1 MLKKLVRVGRIRAHY
16 VDANS
21 DAKNS
26 ILLLHGLG
34 GSVESWENNI
44 GSLSRRLHVIALDLP
59 GFGLSDKPRI
69 DYTIRFYYNFV
80 AKFVESLKIAP
91 LAVCGSSLGGHVAA
105 ELALHRP
112 DLVSRLVLVCPPGAL
127 PKSFKGT
134 PALWRYSRVLKAT
147 SVKETKEALSS
158 VDNKSIDD
166 AYAKAAFA
174 KMSMPGARDA
184 FLSALAGSA
193 KALRL
198 NDRLNKLKMPVLV
211 LWGKD
216 DIMIPVQYAEPFIRM
231 KKSRVVLLENCG
243 HRVHRDRPELFN
255 NLVAGFA
262 LEH

>member
-1 MLKKLVRVGRIRAHY
+1 MLGKFVKIGRIRAHY
-16 VDANS
+16 VEANS
-21 DAKNS
+21 RAKKA
-26 ILLLHGLG
+26 ILLVHGLG
-34 GSVESWENNI
+34 GSVDSWENNI
-44 GSLSRRLHVIALDLP
+44 GPLSKQLHVIALDLP
-59 GFGLSDKPRI
+59 GFGLSDKPKI
-69 DYTIRFYYNFV
+69 DYSIRFYYGFV
-80 AKFVESLKIAP
+80 ARFIESLGIAP

-112 DLVSRLVLVCPPGAL
+112 DLVSRIVLVCPPGAL

-134 PALWRYSRVLKAT
+134 PALWRYSQVLKAK

-158 VDNKSIDD
+158 VDNKPVDD
-166 AYAKAAFA
+166 AYAKAAFE

-193 KALRL
+193 KAPRL
-198 NDRLNKLKMPVLV
+198 DSRLDKLKMPVLV

-255 NLVAGFA
+255 SLVSGFV
-262 LEH
+262 LEG

>member
-1 MLKKLVRVGRIRAHY
+1 MLEKFARIGRIHVHY

-21 DAKNS
+21 RAKNA

-34 GSVESWENNI
+34 GSVDSWENNI
-44 GSLSRRLHVIALDLP
+44 GPLSRHLRVIALDLP
-59 GFGLSDKPRI
+59 GFGLSDKPKM
-69 DYTIRFYYNFV
+69 DYSIRFYYGFV
-80 AKFVESLKIAP
+80 ARFIESLKVAP

-158 VDNKSIDD
+158 VDNKPVDY
-166 AYAKAAFA
+166 AYAKSAFE
-174 KMSMPGARDA
+174 KMSTPGARDA
-184 FLSALAGSA
+184 FMSALAGSA
-193 KALRL
+193 RAPRL
-198 NDRLNKLKMPVLV
+198 NDRLDRLKMPVLV

-243 HRVHRDRPELFN
+243 HRVHRDRPEMFN
-255 NLVAGFA
+255 SLVAGFA
-262 LEH
+262 LEG